1 VLEKITSKNSIV
13 LTKLNMLIHLMLYPL
28 DLPNQVVKPKVVKT
42 ECIHHVTKSLNM
54 KDLLKL
60 MESNGQKLL
69 FLI

>member
-1 VLEKITSKNSIV
+1 
-13 LTKLNMLIHLMLYPL
+13 MLIHLMLYPS
-28 DLPNQVVKPKVVKT
+28 DLPNQVVKLKDVKT

-60 MESNGQKLL
+60 TESNGQKLL

>member
-1 VLEKITSKNSIV
+1 
-13 LTKLNMLIHLMLYPL
+13 MLIHLNHYLSDHL
-28 DLPNQVVKPKVVKT
+28 NQVVKLKVVKT
-42 ECIHHVTKSLNM
+42 VCIHHVNQSLNM